1 MAIFKRTPFKPRD
14 YDEPI
19 ARLLLGELA
28 ERLANLVDFLPIR
41 ALEPNFAGQD
51 VQVAVLVDVRDRD
64 AFGAELLFN
73 DDLLPGDCRGFFVR
87 SRDG

>member
-28 ERLANLVDFLPIR
+28 ERLA
-41 ALEPNFAGQD
+41 
-51 VQVAVLVDVRDRD
+51 
-64 AFGAELLFN
+64 ELLRKLREEAGITQK
-73 DDLLPGDCRGFFVR
+73 DLSKRLGMSHDTLNRLERGDHNVTLKAFRGAPRR
-87 SRDG
+87 SCAGGY